1 MLATKGMRFPIDVIL
16 VCIRW
21 YAAYPLSYR
30 HLEEMMD
37 ERGVFVDH
45 SSINRWAIRFLP
57 LLEKVFRQ
65 HKRLVGGNWR
75 MDETYIKVKGVWK
88 YLYRAVDKEGK
99 TVDFLLT
106 ARRDKAAA
114 LRFFEKAMK
123 ASGVPE
129 KVTVDKSGANK
140 AAMDEINAGRQ
151 TPIMVRQVKYLN
163 NIVEQDH
170 RAIKRV
176 TRPMLNFKSFRA
188 ARNVL
193 AGIELMHM
201 IRKGQ
206 LVLQGSTALS
216 FADQFYALAGK
227 NPSSLRN
234 WHPFLRQ
241 ARSSAGN
248 ATEP

>member
-1 MLATKGMRFPIDVIL
+1 MPGALNKKGLNEMLATKGMRFPIDIIL

-30 HLEEMMD
+30 HLEEIIQ

-57 LLEKVFRQ
+57 LLEKVFRK
-65 HKRLVGGNWR
+65 HKRPVGSSWR

-106 ARRDKAAA
+106 ARRDKVTA
-114 LRFFEKAMK
+114 LRFFEKATK

-129 KVTVDKSGANK
+129 KVTMDKSGVNK

-151 TPIMVRQVKYLN
+151 TLIVVRQVKYLN

-188 ARNVL
+188 AKNVL

-206 LVLQGSTALS
+206 LMLQGCIKLS

-227 NPSSLRN
+227 IRVLS
-234 WHPFLRQ
+234 H
-241 ARSSAGN
+241 
-248 ATEP
+248 